1 MWQLIQ
7 GLAHVIQVMD
17 GVQHP
22 AAVPAKGL
30 PSTSIGRRP
39 AEAKCAQCFDAKGR
53 VQKRVGWVPASASS
67 ALRAIRD
74 SALRRGRRRVANAPP
89 VHRRV
94 NVRVVAGNHE
104 RILPDGIKRLGVLR
118 ARLSPRF
125 SMLDRHEAPTAA
137 CSTASPM
144 VSRA

>member
-22 AAVPAKGL
+22 AAVPAKGS

-39 AEAKCAQCFDAKGR
+39 AKRNARSVSMQKGR
-53 VQKRVGWVPASASS
+53 VQKRVGWGCRLVHPS

-74 SALRRGRRRVANAPP
+74 SASA
-89 VHRRV
+89 
-94 NVRVVAGNHE
+94 VAGAA
-104 RILPDGIKRLGVLR
+104 LPMPHQFI
-118 ARLSPRF
+118 
-125 SMLDRHEAPTAA
+125 AA
-137 CSTASPM
+137 
-144 VSRA
+144 